1 LDLHDHAWDKGV
13 FVDGGSVVISGLPD
27 SAHGL
32 LCSASGVER
41 VTVNV
46 VSLEFGSTSNDVAE
60 AERITLRNAFWQQR
74 AIESGVHIVF
84 RLSFVSAFG
93 LINRVLSG
101 GIS

>member
-13 FVDGGSVVISGLPD
+13 FIDGGPVVIAACPTLHMVCFVRQVD
-27 SAHGL
+27 
-32 LCSASGVER
+32 VKR

-60 AERITLRNAFWQQR
+60 ERITLRNAFWQQR

-84 RLSFVSAFG
+84 RLSFISAFG